1 MQYNIKNSI
10 VNKLYVR
17 AIIFCSRYFL
27 ALSRKRQLSM
37 LFHKFVMQTATRGIE
52 IQGKE
57 FYTQKSKGIRILH
70 ANPIAKGSRS

>member
-1 MQYNIKNSI
+1 MYARYLI
-10 VNKLYVR
+10 VV
-17 AIIFCSRYFL
+17 FL
-27 ALSRKRQLSM
+27 ASSRKRQLSM
-37 LFHKFVMQTATRGIE
+37 SFHKFVMQTATRGIE